1 MTEEDQVEDQVHVP
15 GETLHRLVHAYKR
28 RLMTAMVDAD
38 MPMPISHKRVMKW
51 IVRIPG
57 ITAQQMAEKS
67 GQDKGRITRLL
78 KELENDGLIER
89 RPHPEDRRSQTLHL
103 TAAGSA
109 KMEDFRAVEKD
120 VRTRMTRGLTPQQ
133 IQDFV
138 KIANLMSD
146 NLETHKCKKLDFA
159 GDSPQAP
166 GTKE

>member
-1 MTEEDQVEDQVHVP
+1 MCDKARKIMIEQDQAQDQATDKAHVP

-28 RLMTAMVDAD
+28 SLMNAMVDAD

-51 IVRIPG
+51 IIRIPG

-89 RPHPEDRRSQTLHL
+89 RPHPIDRRSQTLHL
-103 TAAGSA
+103 TAAGETR
-109 KMEDFRAVEKD
+109 MEAFRTVEQD

-133 IQDFV
+133 IRDFV
-138 KIANLMSD
+138 EIANLMAD
-146 NLETHKCKKLDFA
+146 NLDPC
-159 GDSPQAP
+159 G
-166 GTKE
+166 

>member
-1 MTEEDQVEDQVHVP
+1 MTEEDQVHVP

-28 RLMTAMVDAD
+28 RLMHAMQAAS

-51 IVRIPG
+51 IVKIPG

-89 RPHPEDRRSQTLHL
+89 CPHPEDRRSQTLHL

-109 KMEDFRAVEKD
+109 KMEDFRAVEKE
-120 VRTRMTRGLTPQQ
+120 VRSRMTSGLTPQQ
-133 IQDFV
+133 IHDFV
-138 KIANLMSD
+138 EIANLMSD

-159 GDSPQAP
+159 GDSPPSTRDQ
-166 GTKE
+166 GVKK

>member
-1 MTEEDQVEDQVHVP
+1 MIEQDQAQDQALDKAHVP

-28 RLMTAMVDAD
+28 SLMNAMVDAD

-51 IVRIPG
+51 IIRIPG

-89 RPHPEDRRSQTLHL
+89 RPHPIDRRSQTLHL
-103 TAAGSA
+103 TAAGETR
-109 KMEDFRAVEKD
+109 MEAFRTVEQH

-133 IQDFV
+133 IRDFV
-138 KIANLMSD
+138 EIANLMAD
-146 NLETHKCKKLDFA
+146 NLDPC
-159 GDSPQAP
+159 G
-166 GTKE
+166 